1 MRPRPFSSWISRA
14 SATGAE
20 RGIVFMVLATLC
32 AGVIAP
38 SVRTVSAELHPF
50 QIAFFGSVFGVLAFA
65 PYLWRHGVAPLRTRR
80 FGLLAL
86 RGALGVLDI
95 LLIFTAFKLTP
106 LAKVVALEMSSPL
119 LATVLALVILG
130 ETIRVRRIAALVLG
144 FMGMLVIVRPGL
156 IELDLGTACALL
168 AALSSGSASIVI
180 KVLSR
185 TEASATISLYT
196 LLLAVPFNLIAAIP
210 VWKTPSWEALVLLA
224 LIGAATS
231 LNHIFKAQAFKETEL
246 TVVLPLNFLRMIWI
260 PLAAFIFFGEVPVV
274 WTWVGAVMIFSAAT
288 YTAYGASRRVPRT

>member
-1 MRPRPFSSWISRA
+1 M
-14 SATGAE
+14 
-20 RGIVFMVLATLC
+20 
-32 AGVIAP
+32 
-38 SVRTVSAELHPF
+38 
-50 QIAFFGSVFGVLAFA
+50 
-65 PYLWRHGVAPLRTRR
+65 
-80 FGLLAL
+80 
-86 RGALGVLDI
+86 
-95 LLIFTAFKLTP
+95 
-106 LAKVVALEMSSPL
+106 
-119 LATVLALVILG
+119 
-130 ETIRVRRIAALVLG
+130 
-144 FMGMLVIVRPGL
+144 
-156 IELDLGTACALL
+156 
-168 AALSSGSASIVI
+168 
-180 KVLSR
+180 LSR